1 MPHYQADKL
10 AWYKR
15 ELDREEKLVFSMFS
29 ASVRVLPG
37 TDSLDPYNLPGS
49 SLHKELELFVEAG
62 FTPAQA
68 LIVATSDAAAFA
80 GATDR
85 GVLAAGRIADFLV
98 LAENPLENIKNT
110 RKISLI
116 VLSGKAI
123 NIDKDGHL
131 MTGTPAR

>member
-1 MPHYQADKL
+1 
-10 AWYKR
+10 
-15 ELDREEKLVFSMFS
+15 MFS
-29 ASVRVLPG
+29 AGVRVLPG

-68 LIVATSDAAAFA
+68 LIGTTSDAADFA

-85 GVLAAGRIADFLV
+85 GVIAEGRIADFLV
-98 LAENPLENIKNT
+98 LADNPLENIKNT

-131 MTGTPAR
+131 MSGTPAR